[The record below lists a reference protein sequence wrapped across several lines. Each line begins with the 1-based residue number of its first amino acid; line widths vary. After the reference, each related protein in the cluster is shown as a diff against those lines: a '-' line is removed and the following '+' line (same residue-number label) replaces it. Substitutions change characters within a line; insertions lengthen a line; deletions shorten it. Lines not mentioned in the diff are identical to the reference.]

1 MYRLPLPKINKED
14 KEDIESIYKKELK
27 IFKAT
32 HHLTREEKMK
42 YPFFTYIKLF
52 AEFSQQLALEQAV
65 ITSLEKA
72 NKPEEGFY
80 DDDWL
85 RVKRAFENCE
95 KLVQLFPTSFLIA
108 KYDLNKFVAEYAGS
122 RHKDNPIRKA
132 LKNDCSEQGTKKGT
146 KLAKP

>member
-1 MYRLPLPKINKED
+1 MYRLPLPRVCKED
-14 KEDIESIYKKELK
+14 KENIESTYKKELK

-42 YPFFTYIKLF
+42 YPFFTYIRLF
-52 AEFSQQLALEQAV
+52 AEFSQQLALEHAV

-72 NKPEEGFY
+72 NKPEEGLY
-80 DDDWL
+80 DDDWA

-95 KLVQLFPTSFLIA
+95 KLVRLFPTNFLVA
-108 KYDLNKFVAEYAGS
+108 KYSLNKFVAEYAGS

-132 LKNDCSEQGTKKGT
+132 IKNDCSEKETKKGT